1 MDRCNVLWG
10 SVSCRNE
17 RELDKIAHLRR
28 ELDES
33 WIGRQN
39 GLRERIER
47 ASPGTVKK
55 LNSALDGERLSMR
68 QAAEKLQV
76 RTDYWRN
83 STPSFSITLAPLE
96 TD

>member
-1 MDRCNVLWG
+1 
-10 SVSCRNE
+10 VSCRNE
-17 RELDKIAHLRR
+17 RELKKIARLMG

-33 WIGRQN
+33 WIGRQS

-47 ASPGTVKK
+47 ATPSTVKK
-55 LNSALDGERLSMR
+55 LNSALEGERQSMR
-68 QAAEKLQV
+68 RAAEKLQV

-83 STPSFSITLAPLE
+83 STPSFTITLAPLE